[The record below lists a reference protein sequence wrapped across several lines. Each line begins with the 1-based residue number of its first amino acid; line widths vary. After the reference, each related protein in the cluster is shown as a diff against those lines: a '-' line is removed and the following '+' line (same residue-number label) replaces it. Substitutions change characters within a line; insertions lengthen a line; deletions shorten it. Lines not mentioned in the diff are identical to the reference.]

1 MRFSGWK
8 VTNLPEISLGRRHS
22 PFFGPSSTRLPS
34 AIQGHQMA
42 GVEGIYHSNFWN
54 LQQQYSHSRSPHSK
68 GDDDPVQFP
77 AGIRLHRQARPR
89 PSPSLA
95 CRVALMDLTAE
106 KHYTPVLNKFSS
118 RPTPDEVVEGQYAP
132 LQMRHT
138 IVHLFCPLQKCTIYG
153 LADSRSG
160 KCCEVPGSIPAH
172 FWTTFAPLN
181 SFSPHSCCNCPHQC
195 TIGVQQS
202 GRRRG
207 RPIGSLPGAF

>member
-1 MRFSGWK
+1 
-8 VTNLPEISLGRRHS
+8 
-22 PFFGPSSTRLPS
+22 
-34 AIQGHQMA
+34 MA

-138 IVHLFCPLQKCTIYG
+138 IVHLFCPLQRFAIYG
-153 LADSRSG
+153 RVGSTLGQVKRGPGFEPLQSG
-160 KCCEVPGSIPAH
+160 AGRPPK
-172 FWTTFAPLN
+172 
-181 SFSPHSCCNCPHQC
+181 SPHP
-195 TIGVQQS
+195 
-202 GRRRG
+202 R
-207 RPIGSLPGAF
+207 